1 MGEIIDLLVVLSI
14 CVILPLSIIWL
25 TFKRRAIA
33 ENQRK
38 EIFLAMLEKNP
49 NMDIKEFFKM
59 MGRTGKTIKQGL
71 LNKLQWGC
79 VFTFIGIMLLVLY
92 FIGSANARNDGYVT
106 PDSIGIDAGILPV
119 CGIFMAIGLAFL
131 FTFFMGRRMLAKE
144 IEAETANLTKTEE

>member
-25 TFKRRAIA
+25 TFKRRTIA

-92 FIGSANARNDGYVT
+92 FIGRATDDGYVT
-106 PDSIGIDAGILPV
+106 PSSINIGPGILPV
-119 CGIFMAIGLAFL
+119 CGIFIAIGLAFL
-131 FTFFMGRRMLAKE
+131 FTFFMGRKMLAKE